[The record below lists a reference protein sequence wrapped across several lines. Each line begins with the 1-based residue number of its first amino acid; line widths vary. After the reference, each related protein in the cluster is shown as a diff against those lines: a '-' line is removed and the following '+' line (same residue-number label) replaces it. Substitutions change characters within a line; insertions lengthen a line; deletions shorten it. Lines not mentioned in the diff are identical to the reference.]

1 VKEIKSKFSGATV
14 NDVLTALLNMTV
26 RRYFEEKN
34 DAVLQMGTGSVRG
47 NFPINMRDP
56 RAPIELGNR
65 FSAGAFQ
72 FDFEYKSRIDLIWR
86 VKRQVDAI
94 KVSPQVQYI

>member
-1 VKEIKSKFSGATV
+1 MKEIKNKFRGATV

-26 RRYFEEKN
+26 KRYFEEKN
-34 DAVLQMGTGSVRG
+34 DAVLHMGRGAVRG

-56 RAPIELGNR
+56 GAPIDLGNR

-72 FDFEYKSRIDLIWR
+72 FDFDYKSRIDLIWR

-94 KVSPQVQYI
+94 KVSPQV